1 MSTQQDYY
9 VDITDGCQPGD
20 FSCIGSSN
28 CIEKANKQ
36 RDEIMKFLEKF
47 PGVSQMTSTIQNDN
61 NETVRVLVRRT

>member
-1 MSTQQDYY
+1 MSTEQNHY
-9 VDITDGCQPGD
+9 VDITDGCKAGD

-36 RDEIMKFLEKF
+36 RDEMLQFLQKF
-47 PGVSQMTSTIQNDN
+47 PGVSQMTSTIQNGN